1 MEKKERINNNTYTK
15 MEETLGKGAFGTV
28 YLGLIEGKD
37 IRQKIALKELPKK
50 MGEEEIQSISN
61 ELDISSKLDNRNIVR
76 MLEIVDIDNQ
86 KYLAFELCNGGDL
99 RKYMNYLETFDEEL
113 IQIIMIKIIN
123 GLNVL
128 HEKRVIHHDI
138 KPENI
143 LIQLFYNN
151 KELKEN
157 EIEQKVNYIKTII
170 NKRKAHKHHK
180 NYIQNNNNINYIN
193 NNNQNN
199 NIFND
204 NIPPMIMQNNDLN
217 NNQNMMNNFPLNM
230 NIINF
235 QNQNDFQ
242 QKIFN
247 MMNLNNNMNQNNYM
261 MSQNN
266 NINQN
271 NNMMSQNNYMM
282 KQNNNV
288 MNQNNNMMNQNN
300 YMMNQDNNI
309 MNQNNYEINQ
319 NTNVMNQNNKMF
331 NQNCNFI
338 NQNNNM
344 MTQNN
349 NMMNQ
354 NNNNMNLNYINMN
367 QNFNNINPNNN
378 NMINQNCNI
387 INQNNNMMNQNYN
400 SINQNYIIINQ
411 NTINTNNNMMVPNN
425 ILNQNNNII
434 NNNILNQKNNIEN
447 QNNIINE
454 NININNKKA
463 LIKEE
468 KLEELDDEEYILK
481 ELKNAQYKLSDFGLS
496 KLKDETIDKNLCGS
510 PLYMSPEL
518 FNPDPSFRTIENFKV
533 DIWAVGVLAFEMFF
547 GRRPFEAYSI
557 DELSRMY
564 KKEEYFIDLEGK
576 ISKEFFCFLNMCLQK
591 DPKKRANVNQLSNS
605 NFINRT
611 FDSFEVMDKKQL
623 INDLGNSAKI
633 DNKGNI
639 ILNIDKIYLKN
650 E

>member
-331 NQNCNFI
+331 NQNCN
-338 NQNNNM
+338 
-344 MTQNN
+344 
-349 NMMNQ
+349 
-354 NNNNMNLNYINMN
+354 
-367 QNFNNINPNNN
+367 
-378 NMINQNCNI
+378 I